1 MKCYYFTQFLYLES
15 TVRYPISIFALIC
28 VVACGGSII
37 FSLFDISS
45 FSLNIQKCTI
55 NSDPN
60 IMIQTEPWVI
70 TLHLLTMKTLSH
82 ARRSLISL

>member
-45 FSLNIQKCTI
+45 FSLNIQNHTI
-55 NSDPN
+55 N
-60 IMIQTEPWVI
+60 T
-70 TLHLLTMKTLSH
+70 
-82 ARRSLISL
+82 